1 MYTFRQAVED
11 TKKYYKIDYF
21 HNLLTEMRHKEM
33 TESDIEEG
41 VKSSYKILFRVLFKD
56 KLDHL
61 YKDLNEFN
69 DKILVVE
76 KFAKI
81 LVPLTS
87 LYYLTRD
94 YSDIKLQALR
104 EQIKDWADIYKTYI
118 MADNVYIGEFNI
130 EEIKEYID
138 GQNEE

>member
-56 KLDHL
+56 KLNHL